1 MIRTLPKPTE
11 AEFRKNINTNNQYL
25 DRHIGWKANEATVG
39 TATRLAANTEVYVI
53 DPITGKKGLSKHLK
67 NNIEKPKAIPKK
79 KINDKGDGII
89 NFL

>member
-1 MIRTLPKPTE
+1 MNRVLQKPSE

-25 DRHIGWKANEATVG
+25 DRHVGWKSNEVSDG
-39 TATRLAANTEVYVI
+39 GHRLASNTDVYVV